1 MDGRKTEGCIGK
13 ESPVFLQITR
23 LEKAI
28 ARCSQVADELEER
41 LGQILMQ
48 SPQTPPSGEKCE
60 RRQPACQLSGS
71 LEELG
76 IGVDVVI
83 NKLEAIV
90 GRCAI

>member
-1 MDGRKTEGCIGK
+1 MDGRKAEGCIGK

-28 ARCSQVADELEER
+28 VRCSQVAEELEAR
-41 LGQILMQ
+41 LQAILMQ
-48 SPQTPPSGEKCE
+48 GEIQAPGDKCDK
-60 RRQPACQLSGS
+60 RQPACQLSGS

-83 NKLEAIV
+83 TKLESIV

>member
-1 MDGRKTEGCIGK
+1 
-13 ESPVFLQITR
+13 
-23 LEKAI
+23 
-28 ARCSQVADELEER
+28 
-41 LGQILMQ
+41 
-48 SPQTPPSGEKCE
+48 
-60 RRQPACQLSGS
+60 LSGS